1 MQALDDCRQF
11 LILTG
16 THEHQA
22 YSEPSGCK
30 SRIDTH
36 GVPVSRGG
44 PLQTARITVRFAKQ
58 VTGRRG
64 TGIDGD
70 SAIQCRHSQIRVT
83 GQALRLPQHVPRI
96 DIFRGPLE
104 DLCVRFGTAR
114 EIPKTD
120 PRVSQNEPSVR
131 IARIELELLLRQRCQ
146 ALPVLALLEVRY

>member
-1 MQALDDCRQF
+1 VQALDDRGQF
-11 LILTG
+11 LLLTG
-16 THEHQA
+16 TQEHQTHA
-22 YSEPSGCK
+22 EPSGRK

-44 PLQTARITVRFAKQ
+44 PLQTARIPARFAKQ
-58 VTGRRG
+58 ITGRRG

-70 SAIQCRHSQIRVT
+70 SVTQCRHRQIRAA
-83 GQALRLPQHVPRI
+83 GQALRLTQHVPRI

-104 DLCVRFGTAR
+104 DFCVRLRAAR

-120 PRVSQNEPSVR
+120 PRVPQNEPSVR
-131 IARIELELLLRQRCQ
+131 IAWIQLQPLLREPCE